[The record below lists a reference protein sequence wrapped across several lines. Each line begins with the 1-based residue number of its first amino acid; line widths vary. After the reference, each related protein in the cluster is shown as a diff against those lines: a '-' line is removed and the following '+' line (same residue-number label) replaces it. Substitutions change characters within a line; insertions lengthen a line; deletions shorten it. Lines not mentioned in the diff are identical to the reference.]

1 LTDENVA
8 EEPWEE
14 FVHDEG
20 TRWTRKTK
28 KMTPGND
35 PVAPITKYEQKN
47 LPEVDFPCWGDDERM
62 YWTERRNR

>member
-8 EEPWEE
+8 EEPREE

-35 PVAPITKYEQKN
+35 PVAIYK
-47 LPEVDFPCWGDDERM
+47 V
-62 YWTERRNR
+62 